1 MTTDAATLRRWRPH
15 SWTRQDKT
23 AEAFDTTG
31 KADDE
36 PVLVAMDDM
45 MEKRDLAAL
54 YRAFERNRLAR
65 RLFHPEPALE
75 GTPWYD
81 GLERIVGMSIEYR
94 TGDQTFTL
102 ECPRADPDSD
112 AVRTAGNQACADA
125 IKVRAVL
132 RRKEATRTLELET
145 DFAVADEYEPS
156 PTAAGIV
163 VTGDTTLGI
172 EELTE
177 LIHDAVFE
185 PGGEHDDDAIETQ
198 LEDAREDAHYAACR
212 LLVDHATAEAER
224 IGYAVQHRIAHLIPD
239 GHTVQI
245 IKHPGQDSVQ
255 VDVWEK

>member
-1 MTTDAATLRRWRPH
+1 MTTDSATLRRWRPH

-31 KADDE
+31 KAGDE
-36 PVLVAMDDM
+36 PVLVTMDDM
-45 MEKRDLAAL
+45 VENRDLAAL
-54 YRAFERNRLAR
+54 YRAFERNGIAR
-65 RLFHPEPALE
+65 RLFQPEPALE

-81 GLERIVGMSIEYR
+81 GLERIVAMSIEYR

-125 IKVRAVL
+125 IKVRTVL

-145 DFAVADEYEPS
+145 DFAVANEYEPA
-156 PTAAGIV
+156 PTAAGII
-163 VTGDTTLGI
+163 VTGDTALGI
-172 EELTE
+172 EELAE

-185 PGGEHDDDAIETQ
+185 PGDDEDDDSIETQ
-198 LEDAREDAHYAACR
+198 LEDSREDAHHAACK
-212 LLVDHATAEAER
+212 LLLDHATAEAEGIR
-224 IGYAVQHRIAHLIPD
+224 YAVQHRIAHLIPD
-239 GHTVQI
+239 EHTVQI
-245 IKHPGQDSVQ
+245 IKHRGQDSVQ